1 MSVPPDPDPPVGDP
15 RYPTEPVAAHR
26 PVVHEREI
34 VADHETVDSAW
45 LARLDDRVSSLRAW
59 MALVAIIALA
69 GLGLSIY
76 NLIENS
82 GDRRAASQGRVA
94 ALSDRIS
101 RLEGKSSTSADTNT
115 TTSLSARLGQKA
127 SKQDLQKLSD
137 ELTQLKADVS
147 NSSTGSGSASTALT
161 QLNTR
166 VDRLTQQVADLQS
179 SSGTSTA
186 P

>member
-1 MSVPPDPDPPVGDP
+1 MTGPPE
-15 RYPTEPVAAHR
+15 YPTEPIRPREPVLRERESVAAY
-26 PVVHEREI
+26 E
-34 VADHETVDSAW
+34 ATDSAW
-45 LARLDDRVSSLRAW
+45 FARIEDRLSSLRTAV
-59 MALVAIIALA
+59 ALVAIIALG

-76 NLIENS
+76 DVIHNS
-82 GDRRAASQGRVA
+82 GDRRGASQARVA
-94 ALSDRIS
+94 ALADRVD

-115 TTSLSARLGQKA
+115 TSSLSARLGQKA

-137 ELTQLKADVS
+137 EVSQLKSDVGKT
-147 NSSTGSGSASTALT
+147 STGSGSANTALT

-179 SSGTSTA
+179 SSGTSTT